1 MLVPDN
7 MLSLAIGKSG
17 QNVRLAARLTGWRI
31 DIRSESQE
39 AKAVFTRAAEEVE
52 AEERGSAQTARAA
65 FTEDDAFVLPTDG
78 SDEAVAYGDEVTI
91 TADMLK
97 MLDDEDEE

>member
-1 MLVPDN
+1 

-17 QNVRLAARLTGWRI
+17 QNVRLAARLTGCRI

-39 AKAVFTRAAEEVE
+39 AKAAFTRAAEEVE
-52 AEERGSAQTARAA
+52 AEERGEVTGSLLTG
-65 FTEDDAFVLPTDG
+65 DDALVLPTAADG
-78 SDEAVAYGDEVTI
+78 GDNAVAYGDEVTI